1 MTHHPVRISPE
12 QAAVYTIEIQG
23 QIDENWL
30 SYFDGLEIEV
40 VRQGHSAV
48 TTITGCLIDQAA
60 LQGVLQ
66 HLYGLGLVLL
76 RVERQRGGG

>member
-1 MTHHPVRISPE
+1 MTHYPVRIPPE

-40 VRQGHSAV
+40 VGQGRSAI

-60 LQGVLQ
+60 LQGILQ

-76 RVERQRGGG
+76 RVERGDST